1 MDDVGQA
8 MSDQQKYSDQSGRKH
23 DSMLGAQWA
32 DEEAE
37 KAKNK
42 SGTSDDTVKLTV
54 FLSLV
59 YIVTSLFVSRKLFT
73 LFDLKFGHSTAG
85 GVSTLVLCVVLIV
98 IYFWLMT
105 KFKTADSVCGYS
117 CIAAAAMASICGL
130 LPAVP

>member
-1 MDDVGQA
+1 MDERGLAV
-8 MSDQQKYSDQSGRKH
+8 SDQQKYSDQSGRKH
-23 DSMLGAQWA
+23 DSMLGAHWA

-59 YIVTSLFVSRKLFT
+59 YIVTSLFVSVKLFT
-73 LFDLKFGHSTAG
+73 LFDLKFGYSTAD
-85 GVSTLVLCVVLIV
+85 GVPVLVLCIVLIV

>member
-1 MDDVGQA
+1 
-8 MSDQQKYSDQSGRKH
+8 
-23 DSMLGAQWA
+23 MLGAQWA

-85 GVSTLVLCVVLIV
+85 GVSTLVLCLVLIV

-117 CIAAAAMASICGL
+117 CIAAAGMASICGL